1 MRNTLLPLIALFSS
15 AVILYLGIGL
25 MNILV
30 PSRMGLEGM
39 STDTIGMVL
48 SMFFVGLFA
57 GAIYSKQ
64 LVKRVGHIRAFA
76 GSVAIEAICIL
87 AFTLDTNAFLWG
99 VLRVLLG
106 FSHACLLTAMESWL
120 TDSASEESR
129 GKVLAVYNAC
139 ILGGLFGGQFLMGV
153 ADPSDSTLF
162 IIVGM
167 LFCMAA
173 LPILFSRAQGPVIET
188 IAPMSVI
195 SLFKISPL
203 GVAACLISGAVYS
216 ALFNMLPVFA
226 AEYHIS
232 GFQLSLFM
240 GCAIIGAFVLQFPVG
255 LLSDRFDRRSILLVL
270 LLLSSVLGLAIIPLA
285 ERGMIVG
292 IFILNGVA
300 AGIVTC
306 YYPLSVAES
315 FDKLKKTEM
324 VSAMGSLLLAF
335 GIGGAI
341 GPYAASVVMQ
351 VFGSSSLFYFL
362 AILQILLALFTAY
375 RMTVSKALPV
385 SDQEDFVMQNAAL
398 SSSVGLDPRTEYVE
412 PDAAPSSAA
421 RTAVLIAESDPAA
434 AVNMARALTRNNPEK
449 GTEVAAAVA
458 TVPGIDVMRLYEV
471 MKETAPYQIL
481 EITQAIV
488 KAKPELAPE
497 LISQLAVWYPQQ
509 VIAVAIEVGRVFP
522 EMRLE
527 MARIAVASAPES
539 ATQVAEYYSGLLAEE
554 WEAVRPADRDEDT
567 SESDAMNI
575 ASELWEANPE
585 QTLNIAVTV
594 AESFPETAVPMTEEY
609 MANYEQDAVEDSA
622 LVDRDGDTEVE
633 AEEYSDAVEWV
644 SRMSEAAPDQAL
656 DIAVT
661 VAESVPET
669 AVPMTEGYMANY
681 DSDSIEEAGGSGS
694 SAADS
699 SNEGQ
704 HSDAIEWVSRLS
716 EAAPEQALDIAVA
729 VAESVPETAVQMTE
743 GYMANY
749 EEGSTEEGVTSDTDD
764 LAESADYPDAVEWV
778 SRMSE
783 AAPDQAMDVAAT
795 VVEAVPESMLEITDE
810 YLSVSEEE
818 EEALSETDGVL
829 DPIEEG
835 AEVIDDDEHQKAIE
849 WLTRMSELSPEMSL
863 NLAVKIVEA
872 VPESAGYVAAEVS
885 RLLHESHNEENTGI
899 IEEPA
904 SEIEDA
910 VEVVNRLSEAA
921 PDNIEDVAIAVVEN
935 IPDAASEVVD
945 AISDGMEARE
955 GEWVESIDKNS

>member
-1 MRNTLLPLIALFSS
+1 MRNTLFPLIALFSS
-15 AVILYLGIGL
+15 CVILYLGIGL

-30 PSRMGLEGM
+30 PSRMALEGM

-48 SMFFVGLFA
+48 SMYFIGMFT
-57 GAIYSKQ
+57 GAIYSKK
-64 LVKRVGHIRAFA
+64 LVKRVGHIRVFA

-99 VLRVLLG
+99 GLRVLLG

-120 TDSASEESR
+120 SDSASEESR

-153 ADPSDSTLF
+153 AEPAENTLF

-203 GVAACLISGAVYS
+203 GVATCLTSGAVYS
-216 ALFNMLPVFA
+216 ALFNLLPVFA

-240 GCAIIGAFVLQFPVG
+240 GCAIIGAFTLQFPIG
-255 LLSDRFDRRSILLVL
+255 MLSDRFDRRSILLVL
-270 LLLSSVLGLAIIPLA
+270 LLLSSVLGIAVIPLA

-292 IFILNGVA
+292 IFILNGIA
-300 AGIVTC
+300 AGIITC

-351 VFGSSSLFYFL
+351 AFGSSSLFYFL
-362 AILQILLALFTAY
+362 AILQVLLALFTVY

-398 SSSVGLDPRTEYVE
+398 STSVNLDPRTEYTE
-412 PDAAPSSAA
+412 PDAVRSSAA
-421 RTAVLIAESDPAA
+421 QTAVLIAESDPAA
-434 AVNMARALTRNNPEK
+434 AVKMARALTFKNPEK

-481 EITQAIV
+481 EITRAIV

-509 VIAVAIEVGRVFP
+509 VIPVAIEVGRVFP

-539 ATQVAEYYSGLLAEE
+539 ATQVAEYYSGLIAEE
-554 WEAVRPADRDEDT
+554 REAVRPADREEDT
-567 SESDAMNI
+567 SESDAMNM
-575 ASELWEANPE
+575 ASELWDANPE
-585 QTLNIAVTV
+585 QALNIAVTV

-609 MANYEQDAVEDSA
+609 MANYEQGSTEDSA
-622 LVDRDGDTEVE
+622 Q
-633 AEEYSDAVEWV
+633 SDAAGCTD
-644 SRMSEAAPDQAL
+644 SED
-656 DIAVT
+656 
-661 VAESVPET
+661 
-669 AVPMTEGYMANY
+669 
-681 DSDSIEEAGGSGS
+681 
-694 SAADS
+694 ADYP
-699 SNEGQ
+699 
-704 HSDAIEWVSRLS
+704 DAIEWVSKL
-716 EAAPEQALDIAVA
+716 
-729 VAESVPETAVQMTE
+729 
-743 GYMANY
+743 
-749 EEGSTEEGVTSDTDD
+749 
-764 LAESADYPDAVEWV
+764 
-778 SRMSE
+778 SE

-795 VVEAVPESMLEITDE
+795 VVEAVPESMLEVTEE

-818 EEALSETDGVL
+818 QDAADEINDKWGVTDEVAN
-829 DPIEEG
+829 
-835 AEVIDDDEHQKAIE
+835 AEDEHQKAIE

-885 RLLHESHNEENTGI
+885 RLLHESHNEESSGV
-899 IEEPA
+899 IEEPS
-904 SEIEDA
+904 SEIEEA

-921 PDNIEDVAIAVVEN
+921 PDNIEDVAIAVVGN

-945 AISDGMEARE
+945 AISDGLEARE

>member
-1 MRNTLLPLIALFSS
+1 MRNTLLPLIALFAS

-64 LVKRVGHIRAFA
+64 LVKRVGHIRALA

-87 AFTLDTNAFLWG
+87 AFTLDTSPLLWG

-120 TDSASEESR
+120 SDSASEENR

-153 ADPSDSTLF
+153 AEPSDNTLF

-173 LPILFSRAQGPVIET
+173 LPILFSRVQGPVIET

-195 SLFKISPL
+195 SLFKTSPL
-203 GVAACLISGAVYS
+203 GVATCLTAGAVYS

-226 AEYHIS
+226 AEYHIN

-240 GCAIIGAFVLQFPVG
+240 GCAIIGAFTLQFPVG
-255 LLSDRFDRRSILLVL
+255 LLSDRFDRRSILFVL
-270 LLLSSVLGLAIIPLA
+270 LLLSSVLGIAVIPLA
-285 ERGMIVG
+285 EREMTIA
-292 IFILNGVA
+292 IFIVNGIA
-300 AGIVTC
+300 AGIITC

-315 FDKLKKTEM
+315 FDKLKKSEM

-351 VFGSSSLFYFL
+351 LFGSSSLFYFL
-362 AILQILLALFTAY
+362 AILQILLALFTLY

-398 SSSVGLDPRTEYVE
+398 STSVNLDPRTEYTE
-412 PDAAPSSAA
+412 PDVIPSSAA
-421 RTAVLIAESDPAA
+421 KTAVLIAESDPAA
-434 AVNMARALTRNNPEK
+434 AVKMARALTLKNPEK

-497 LISQLAVWYPQQ
+497 LISQLAEWYPQQ

-522 EMRLE
+522 DMRIE

-554 WEAVRPADRDEDT
+554 REAVRPADREEDT

-575 ASELWEANPE
+575 ASELWDANPE
-585 QTLNIAVTV
+585 QALDIAVTV
-594 AESFPETAVPMTEEY
+594 AESFPGAAVPMTEEY
-609 MANYEQDAVEDSA
+609 MVNYEQDAEESSVSPDQ
-622 LVDRDGDTEVE
+622 GE
-633 AEEYSDAVEWV
+633 AEPGEYSDAVEWV

-656 DIAVT
+656 DIAVA

-669 AVPMTEGYMANY
+669 AVPMTEEYMANY
-681 DSDSIEEAGGSGS
+681 DSESTEEAVDSGS
-694 SAADS
+694 TAADS
-699 SNEGQ
+699 SIEGQ
-704 HSDAIEWVSRLS
+704 HPDAIEWVSRLS
-716 EAAPEQALDIAVA
+716 EAAPEQALDIAVT

-743 GYMANY
+743 EFMANY
-749 EEGSTEEGVTSDTDD
+749 DEVSTEEGGASDTDD
-764 LAESADYPDAVEWV
+764 IAESTDYPDAVKWV
-778 SRMSE
+778 SRLSE

-795 VVEAVPESMLEITDE
+795 VVEAVPEAMLEVTDE
-810 YLSVSEEE
+810 YLSVAEEE
-818 EEALSETDGVL
+818 QA
-829 DPIEEG
+829 EG
-835 AEVIDDDEHQKAIE
+835 AETETAESLRGGETDTVEDEHQKAVE

-885 RLLHESHNEENTGI
+885 RLLHESHVEESSGV

-921 PDNIEDVAIAVVEN
+921 PDNIEDVAVAVVGN

-945 AISDGMEARE
+945 AISDGVEARE
-955 GEWVESIDKNS
+955 GEWVESIDKNH

>member
-153 ADPSDSTLF
+153 ADPSDNTLF

-292 IFILNGVA
+292 IFILNGLA

-362 AILQILLALFTAY
+362 AILQILLALFTVY

-554 WEAVRPADRDEDT
+554 WEAVRPADREEDT

-622 LVDRDGDTEVE
+622 SFDRDGDTEVE

-681 DSDSIEEAGGSGS
+681 DSDSKEEAGGSGS

-704 HSDAIEWVSRLS
+704 HSDAMEWVSRLS

-749 EEGSTEEGVTSDTDD
+749 EEGSTEGGVASSTDD

-818 EEALSETDGVL
+818 EEALSETDGAL

-835 AEVIDDDEHQKAIE
+835 SEVVDDDEHQKAIE

-885 RLLHESHNEENTGI
+885 RLLHESHNEENTGV

-955 GEWVESIDKNS
+955 GEWVESIDKNN

>member
-1 MRNTLLPLIALFSS
+1 MRNTLLPLITLFAS

-64 LVKRVGHIRAFA
+64 LVKRVGHIRALA

-87 AFTLDTNAFLWG
+87 AFTLDTSPLLWG

-120 TDSASEESR
+120 SDSASEENR

-153 ADPSDSTLF
+153 AEPSDNTLF

-173 LPILFSRAQGPVIET
+173 LPILFSRVQGPVIET

-195 SLFKISPL
+195 SLFKTSPL
-203 GVAACLISGAVYS
+203 GVATCLTAGAVYS

-226 AEYHIS
+226 AEYHIN

-240 GCAIIGAFVLQFPVG
+240 GCAIIGAFTLQFPVG
-255 LLSDRFDRRSILLVL
+255 LLSDRFDRRSILFVL
-270 LLLSSVLGLAIIPLA
+270 LLLSSVLGIAVIPLA
-285 ERGMIVG
+285 EREMTIG
-292 IFILNGVA
+292 IFIVNGIA
-300 AGIVTC
+300 AGIITC

-315 FDKLKKTEM
+315 FDKLKKSEM

-362 AILQILLALFTAY
+362 AILQILLALFTLY

-398 SSSVGLDPRTEYVE
+398 STSVNLDPRTEYTE
-412 PDAAPSSAA
+412 PDAIPSSAA
-421 RTAVLIAESDPAA
+421 KTAVLIAESDPAA
-434 AVNMARALTRNNPEK
+434 AVKMARALTLNNPEK

-458 TVPGIDVMRLYEV
+458 SVPGIDVMRLYEV

-497 LISQLAVWYPQQ
+497 LISQLAEWYPQQ

-522 EMRLE
+522 DMRIE

-554 WEAVRPADRDEDT
+554 REAIRPADREEDT
-567 SESDAMNI
+567 SESDVMNI
-575 ASELWEANPE
+575 ASELWDANPD
-585 QTLNIAVTV
+585 QALDIAVTV
-594 AESFPETAVPMTEEY
+594 AESFPDAAVPMTEEY
-609 MANYEQDAVEDSA
+609 MVNYEQDTDESSVSLDK
-622 LVDRDGDTEVE
+622 GE
-633 AEEYSDAVEWV
+633 AEPGEYSDAVEWV

-656 DIAVT
+656 DIAVA

-669 AVPMTEGYMANY
+669 AVPMTEDYMAHY
-681 DSDSIEEAGGSGS
+681 EPEGTEDESLKGDVSAEAVGDGEHP
-694 SAADS
+694 AAV
-699 SNEGQ
+699 
-704 HSDAIEWVSRLS
+704 EWVSRLS
-716 EAAPEQALDIAVA
+716 EAAPDQALDIAVA
-729 VAESVPETAVQMTE
+729 VAESVPETAVPMTE
-743 GYMANY
+743 EFMSQY
-749 EEGSTEEGVTSDTDD
+749 EQDSVEGSMS
-764 LAESADYPDAVEWV
+764 AESNLSEMDSEEYSDAVEWV
-778 SRMSE
+778 SRLSE

-795 VVEAVPESMLEITDE
+795 VVEAAPESMLEVTEE
-810 YLSVSEEE
+810 YLSVSEEDQEVADEINEVSNLSE
-818 EEALSETDGVL
+818 EET
-829 DPIEEG
+829 
-835 AEVIDDDEHQKAIE
+835 EVEDEEHQKAVE

-885 RLLHESHNEENTGI
+885 RLLHESHNEESSGI
-899 IEEPA
+899 VEEPA
-904 SEIEDA
+904 SEIEEA

-921 PDNIEDVAIAVVEN
+921 PDNIEDVAIAVVGN

-945 AISDGMEARE
+945 AISDGSEARE

>member
-57 GAIYSKQ
+57 GALYSKQ
-64 LVKRVGHIRAFA
+64 LVKRVGHTRAFA

-99 VLRVLLG
+99 GLRVLLG
-106 FSHACLLTAMESWL
+106 FSQACLLTAMESWL
-120 TDSASEESR
+120 TDSASEETR

-139 ILGGLFGGQFLMGV
+139 ILGGLFCGQFLMGV
-153 ADPSDSTLF
+153 AEPSDDTLF

-173 LPILFSRAQGPVIET
+173 LPMLFSRAQGPDIET

-195 SLFKISPL
+195 SLYRISPL
-203 GVAACLISGAVYS
+203 GVVTCLISGAVYS

-398 SSSVGLDPRTEYVE
+398 SSSVGLDPRTEYSE
-412 PDAAPSSAA
+412 PDAVRSSAA
-421 RTAVLIAESDPAA
+421 KTAVLIAESDPAA
-434 AVNMARALTRNNPEK
+434 AVNMARALTFKNPEK

-458 TVPGIDVMRLYEV
+458 TVPGINVMRLYEV

-497 LISQLAVWYPQQ
+497 LISQLAEWYPQQ

-522 EMRLE
+522 EMRIE

-554 WEAVRPADRDEDT
+554 REAIRPADREEDT

-609 MANYEQDAVEDSA
+609 MANYEQDAVEDNAS
-622 LVDRDGDTEVE
+622 LDRDGDTEVE

-661 VAESVPET
+661 VAETVPET
-669 AVPMTEGYMANY
+669 AVPMTEEYMANY
-681 DSDSIEEAGGSGS
+681 DSDSIEDTEGSVS
-694 SAADS
+694 SAADT

-704 HSDAIEWVSRLS
+704 HPDAIEWVSRLS

-743 GYMANY
+743 GFMANY
-749 EEGSTEEGVTSDTDD
+749 EESSPEEGATSDTEDI
-764 LAESADYPDAVEWV
+764 AESADYPDAVEWV

-795 VVEAVPESMLEITDE
+795 VVEAVPDAMLEVTDE
-810 YLSVSEEE
+810 YLSVSGEEQEAADEINEAVDLNE
-818 EEALSETDGVL
+818 EEAAT
-829 DPIEEG
+829 
-835 AEVIDDDEHQKAIE
+835 DDDEHQKAIE

-885 RLLHESHNEENTGI
+885 RLLHESHNEETTGI

-945 AISDGMEARE
+945 AISDGIEARE
-955 GEWVESIDKNS
+955 GEWVESVDKNN

>member
-1 MRNTLLPLIALFSS
+1 MRNTLLPLIALFAS

-64 LVKRVGHIRAFA
+64 LVKRVGHIRALA

-87 AFTLDTNAFLWG
+87 AFTLDTSPLLWG

-120 TDSASEESR
+120 SDSASEENR

-153 ADPSDSTLF
+153 AEPSDNTLF

-173 LPILFSRAQGPVIET
+173 LPILFSRVQGPVIET

-195 SLFKISPL
+195 SLFKTSPL
-203 GVAACLISGAVYS
+203 GVATCLTAGAVYS

-226 AEYHIS
+226 AEYHIN

-240 GCAIIGAFVLQFPVG
+240 GCAIIGAFTLQFPVG
-255 LLSDRFDRRSILLVL
+255 LLSDRFDRRSILFVL
-270 LLLSSVLGLAIIPLA
+270 LLLSSVLGIAVIPLA
-285 ERGMIVG
+285 EREMTIA
-292 IFILNGVA
+292 IFIVNGIA
-300 AGIVTC
+300 AGIITC

-315 FDKLKKTEM
+315 FDKLKKSEM

-351 VFGSSSLFYFL
+351 LFGSASLFYFL
-362 AILQILLALFTAY
+362 AILQILLALFTLY

-398 SSSVGLDPRTEYVE
+398 STSVNLDPRTEYTE
-412 PDAAPSSAA
+412 PDVIPSSAA
-421 RTAVLIAESDPAA
+421 KTAVLIAESDPAA
-434 AVNMARALTRNNPEK
+434 AVKMARALTLKNPGK

-497 LISQLAVWYPQQ
+497 LISQLAEWYPQQ
-509 VIAVAIEVGRVFP
+509 VIAVAIEVGRIFP
-522 EMRLE
+522 DMRIE

-554 WEAVRPADRDEDT
+554 REAVRPADREEDT

-575 ASELWEANPE
+575 ASELWDANPE
-585 QTLNIAVTV
+585 QALDIAVTV
-594 AESFPETAVPMTEEY
+594 AESFPGAAVPMTEEY
-609 MANYEQDAVEDSA
+609 MVNYEQDAEESSVSPDKE
-622 LVDRDGDTEVE
+622 E
-633 AEEYSDAVEWV
+633 AEPGEYSDAVEWV

-656 DIAVT
+656 DIAVA

-669 AVPMTEGYMANY
+669 AVPMTEEYMANY
-681 DSDSIEEAGGSGS
+681 DSESTEEAVDSGTT
-694 SAADS
+694 AADS
-699 SNEGQ
+699 SIEGQ
-704 HSDAIEWVSRLS
+704 HPDAIEWVSRLS
-716 EAAPEQALDIAVA
+716 EAAPEQALDIAVT

-743 GYMANY
+743 EFMANY
-749 EEGSTEEGVTSDTDD
+749 DEVSTEEGGASDTDD
-764 LAESADYPDAVEWV
+764 IAESTDYPDAVKWV
-778 SRMSE
+778 SRLSE

-795 VVEAVPESMLEITDE
+795 VVEAVPEAMLEVTDE
-810 YLSVSEEE
+810 YLSVAEVEQAEGADTETAES
-818 EEALSETDGVL
+818 LHGGETDTV
-829 DPIEEG
+829 E
-835 AEVIDDDEHQKAIE
+835 DEHQKAVE
-849 WLTRMSELSPEMSL
+849 WLTRMSELSPEVSL

-885 RLLHESHNEENTGI
+885 RLLHESHVEESSGV

-921 PDNIEDVAIAVVEN
+921 PDNIEDVAVAVVGN

-945 AISDGMEARE
+945 AISDGVEARE
-955 GEWVESIDKNS
+955 GEWVESIDKNH

>member
-1 MRNTLLPLIALFSS
+1 MRNTLLPLIALFAS

-64 LVKRVGHIRAFA
+64 LVKRVGHTRAFA

-87 AFTLDTNAFLWG
+87 AFTLDTSPLLWG
-99 VLRVLLG
+99 GLRILLG
-106 FSHACLLTAMESWL
+106 FSQACLLTAMESWL
-120 TDSASEESR
+120 SDSASEETR

-153 ADPSDSTLF
+153 AEPSDNTLF

-173 LPILFSRAQGPVIET
+173 LPMLFSRAQGPDIET

-195 SLFKISPL
+195 SLYRISPL
-203 GVAACLISGAVYS
+203 GVVTCLISGAIYS

-255 LLSDRFDRRSILLVL
+255 LLSDRFDRRSILFVL

-285 ERGMIVG
+285 EHGMTIG
-292 IFILNGVA
+292 IFIFNGIA
-300 AGIVTC
+300 AGIITC

-398 SSSVGLDPRTEYVE
+398 SASVDLDPRTEYSE

-421 RTAVLIAESDPAA
+421 KTAVLIAESDPAA
-434 AVNMARALTRNNPEK
+434 AVKMARALTLKNPEK

-497 LISQLAVWYPQQ
+497 LISQLAEWYPQQ

-522 EMRLE
+522 DMRIE

-554 WEAVRPADRDEDT
+554 REAIRPADREEDT

-575 ASELWEANPE
+575 ASELWDANPE
-585 QTLNIAVTV
+585 QALDIAVTM
-594 AESFPETAVPMTEEY
+594 AESFPDAAVPMTEEY
-609 MANYEQDAVEDSA
+609 MVNYEQETDESNVSLDK
-622 LVDRDGDTEVE
+622 GDTDQG
-633 AEEYSDAVEWV
+633 EYSDAVEWV

-656 DIAVT
+656 DIAVA

-669 AVPMTEGYMANY
+669 AVPMTEEYMANY
-681 DSDSIEEAGGSGS
+681 DSESTEDAVDSES
-694 SAADS
+694 SAADIS
-699 SNEGQ
+699 IEGQ
-704 HSDAIEWVSRLS
+704 HPDAIEWVSRLS
-716 EAAPEQALDIAVA
+716 EAAPEQALDIAVT

-743 GYMANY
+743 EFMANY
-749 EEGSTEEGVTSDTDD
+749 DEVSPEEGAASDTDD
-764 LAESADYPDAVEWV
+764 IAESTDYPDAVEWV
-778 SRMSE
+778 SRLSE

-795 VVEAVPESMLEITDE
+795 VVEAVPEAMLEVTDE
-810 YLSVSEEE
+810 YLSVAEEE
-818 EEALSETDGVL
+818 QAEGVEPETTESLHGGEADTVE
-829 DPIEEG
+829 
-835 AEVIDDDEHQKAIE
+835 DEHQKAVE

-872 VPESAGYVAAEVS
+872 VPDSAGYVAAEVS
-885 RLLHESHNEENTGI
+885 RLLHESHAEESSGV

-921 PDNIEDVAIAVVEN
+921 PDNIEDVAVAVVEN

-945 AISDGMEARE
+945 AISDGVEARE
-955 GEWVESIDKNS
+955 GEWVESIDKND